1 MVMKMTFNLDDQH
14 VIAWFFMVISLS
26 RVVSGWRLIRISVL
40 MALWQLLTPTRQ
52 PIEDLIMMGVL
63 IVVIE
68 TIWSLLETG
77 FKK

>member
-26 RVVSGWRLIRISVL
+26 RVVSVL